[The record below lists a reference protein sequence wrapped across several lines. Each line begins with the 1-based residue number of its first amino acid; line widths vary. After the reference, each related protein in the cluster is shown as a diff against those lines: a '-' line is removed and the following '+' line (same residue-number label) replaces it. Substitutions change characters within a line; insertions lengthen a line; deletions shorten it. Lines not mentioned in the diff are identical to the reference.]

1 MLRRAFTA
9 AALACAA
16 TASAVL
22 VQAMPAQAR
31 ACTINHYCY
40 TTWYSNASRTVVVG
54 QLFEDCD
61 GARSMWGVRTAY
73 LTFSENNC

>member
-9 AALACAA
+9 AALA
-16 TASAVL
+16 TVASAAVL
-22 VQAMPAQAR
+22 VPAAPAQAR

-61 GARSMWGVRTAY
+61 GTRSMWGVRSPY

>member
-9 AALACAA
+9 AILAGITAA
-16 TASAVL
+16 AVI
-22 VQAMPAQAR
+22 VPAMPAQAR

-61 GARSMWGVRTAY
+61 GTRSMWGVRSPY

>member
-9 AALACAA
+9 AALATIAAA
-16 TASAVL
+16 TVIVPAA
-22 VQAMPAQAR
+22 PAQAR

-40 TTWYSNASRTVVVG
+40 TTWYSDASRTVVVG

-61 GARSMWGVRTAY
+61 GTRSMWGVRSPY